1 MMAPYGLLLKLRIVD
16 CSGGSELVVTG
27 DTFRP
32 ELEFLSMMDE

>member
-1 MMAPYGLLLKLRIVD
+1 MIVPVGLLLKLKTVD
-16 CSGGSELVVTG
+16 CSGGRDVVVTG